1 MPNLNTAKTQHMNNA
16 LYKVIK
22 RFVMMVRIISS
33 LKSSGLK
40 S

>member
-1 MPNLNTAKTQHMNNA
+1 MPKFNIAKTQHMNNA
-16 LYKVIK
+16 LYVIK
-22 RFVMMVRIISS
+22 SFVLLMKIVSP